1 MLIMPP
7 GHSRAIRARRRIST
21 RERWVIWAVV
31 GVLAAV
37 CAGIVLGIV
46 TSSPKSSNG
55 CVHATI
61 AGPLGAEAINQCG
74 AEAKALCS
82 SVSTRGFSA
91 QAIDTIRAEC
101 RKAGL
106 S

>member
-7 GHSRAIRARRRIST
+7 GHSRTIRARRPISA
-21 RERWVIWAVV
+21 RERLVIFAVL
-31 GVLAAV
+31 GVLVAV
-37 CAGIVLGIV
+37 GIGIGIGIA
-46 TSSPKSSNG
+46 TSSPTSSNG

-61 AGPLGAEAINQCG
+61 AGPVGAETIDQCG

-82 SVSTRGFSA
+82 SLSTRGFSA
-91 QAIDTIRAEC
+91 QAVETLTAEC

-106 S
+106 R